1 MEAEKVLNSYDWVWF
16 HRQIFQKEPTFTIL
30 SNSEDHPDDEEGLIS
45 SSASLS
51 PNSVLSSSNLGSPFS
66 ETTNPK
72 TTPFK
77 EASKPERSRRRK
89 LERKSLSELEFEEVK
104 GFKDLGFVFTEEDR
118 NSELASVIPGLNRLG
133 SEEEEKEKEEKRT
146 LDDDDDEESRV
157 SRPYLSEVWEVLAMD
172 RRREEIIN
180 PLLKN
185 WKLPSFNSE
194 IDMKQNLRWWAH
206 TVASTVR

>member
-1 MEAEKVLNSYDWVWF
+1 MEAEKVLNSYEWIWF
-16 HRQIFQKEPTFTIL
+16 HRQIFQQEPTFTIL
-30 SNSEDHPDDEEGLIS
+30 SNSEDNPDEESGLIS

-51 PNSVLSSSNLGSPFS
+51 PNSVLSTSNLGSPFS

-77 EASKPERSRRRK
+77 EASKTKRSRRRK

-104 GFKDLGFVFTEEDR
+104 GFKDLGFVFSEEDR

-133 SEEEEKEKEEKRT
+133 SEEEEKEREEKRS
-146 LDDDDDEESRV
+146 LDDDDEESRV

-172 RRREEIIN
+172 RRREEIIS